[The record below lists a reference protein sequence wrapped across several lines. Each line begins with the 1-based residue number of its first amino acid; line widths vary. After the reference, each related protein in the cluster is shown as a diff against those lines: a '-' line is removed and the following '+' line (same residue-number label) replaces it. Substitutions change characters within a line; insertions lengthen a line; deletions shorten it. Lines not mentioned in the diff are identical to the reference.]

1 MPRPSDYLFFKSLC
15 WAPRSR
21 PALRSLNPATQGRAW
36 GLLRGTHSVLGVLFV
51 QGCGLQEPPPRGLA
65 GQVTAVQGQ
74 IRLLSGLEWRGHRG
88 VITRLSPNP
97 ATGGAAS
104 WELPA

>member
-21 PALRSLNPATQGRAW
+21 PALRSLNPATQGRAR

-65 GQVTAVQGQ
+65 GKSQQF
-74 IRLLSGLEWRGHRG
+74 RGR
-88 VITRLSPNP
+88 
-97 ATGGAAS
+97 
-104 WELPA
+104 